1 MDFNELVGLP
11 IKVVEKKLTDK
22 KIIFKVTENLSF
34 KEKYDTILVVKVNS
48 LPDVVEIVTDKFLLN
63 I

>member
-11 IKVVEKKLTDK
+11 IKVVEKKLTDE
-22 KIIFKVTENLSF
+22 KIKFKVTENLSF

-48 LPDVVEIVTDKFLLN
+48 FPDVVEIVTDKFLLN